1 MFSEWTFEFEGED
14 DVVNLFQLRGHGQDR
29 RTRLHDIRHVI
40 MNDYKIG
47 SVSDMV

>member
-1 MFSEWTFEFEGED
+1 M
-14 DVVNLFQLRGHGQDR
+14 NLFQLRGHGQDR